1 MIASSQHALIKH
13 LLIEKPASLH
23 KRQQN
28 MSGASYARVV
38 TSPCFL
44 LPFFFVQEAVITLA
58 FSICDRRKL
67 SFFHICGRKRLV
79 SLRPSVL
86 ETTEGANHKHNNF
99 RRENGKKGQM
109 DCVNMLLDKQNK
121 GTIFFNVQYVEPR
134 YNKSRSQG
142 LAKYVCYK
150 KVSLLLS
157 IHVTMTRQRNIV
169 RYCGEDFFTH
179 QVRYRHFTVDIC
191 FALMA

>member
-1 MIASSQHALIKH
+1 
-13 LLIEKPASLH
+13 
-23 KRQQN
+23 
-28 MSGASYARVV
+28 MSGATYARVV

-44 LPFFFVQEAVITLA
+44 LPFFFVWEAVITLA

-67 SFFHICGRKRLV
+67 SCFHICDRKRLV
-79 SLRPSVL
+79 SQRPSVL
-86 ETTEGANHKHNNF
+86 ETTGGANHKHFNNNF
-99 RRENGKKGQM
+99 RRENGKKVQM

-134 YNKSRSQG
+134 YNISRSQG

-169 RYCGEDFFTH
+169 RYCGEDFFIY
-179 QVRYRHFTVDIC
+179 QVR
-191 FALMA
+191 